1 MKGDL
6 ASVEPAIDS
15 KTTPEAAPQRGRK
28 NRRRS
33 VPVSSS
39 GSSVRFFMSKS
50 DSDRLPTVDQELLT
64 EAEAM
69 LESLKTG
76 KSYLVISE
84 WKGVADLSKKV
95 PQIRKESVTNKKAT
109 PL

>member
-6 ASVEPAIDS
+6 ASVEPALDS
-15 KTTPEAAPQRGRK
+15 KSTREMA
-28 NRRRS
+28 
-33 VPVSSS
+33 
-39 GSSVRFFMSKS
+39 
-50 DSDRLPTVDQELLT
+50 
-64 EAEAM
+64 
-69 LESLKTG
+69 LKTG
-76 KSYLVISE
+76 KSYFVISE

>member
-6 ASVEPAIDS
+6 ASVEPALDS
-15 KTTPEAAPQRGRK
+15 KTTSEAGPQRGRRS
-28 NRRRS
+28 RRRS

-39 GSSVRFFMSKS
+39 GGSVRFFMSKT
-50 DSDRLPTVDQELLT
+50 DSDRLPTVDQEVLT

-76 KSYLVISE
+76 KSYLIISE
-84 WKGVADLSKKV
+84 WKGVADLSKKI
-95 PQIRKESVTNKKAT
+95 PQIRKESVSNKKAT

>member
-6 ASVEPAIDS
+6 TGVEPTLDS
-15 KTTPEAAPQRGRK
+15 KSTREMAPERGRK
-28 NRRRS
+28 NRRRT

-39 GSSVRFFMSKS
+39 GGSLRFFMSKT
-50 DSDRLPTVDQELLT
+50 DSDRLPTVDQELQT

-76 KSYLVISE
+76 KSYFVISE

-109 PL
+109 SL